1 MIKFKIDGR
10 KVEAQKGE
18 TILNVARREGIYIP
32 TMCYLEK
39 TSECASCRMCVV
51 EAQGTDGFL
60 LSCKTPPVEGLEVTT
75 NSSGLELER
84 KNIMRMYDVNHPLE
98 CGVCDKSGAC
108 DLQNKTL
115 EFGID
120 RQHFSAKDQKRDIKH
135 WGLINYDPSLCIL
148 CEKCVHVC
156 NEIIGD
162 DAIDIEFGGYKS
174 TIIPK
179 DAETLDCTFCGECIA
194 VCPVGALISSEFQY
208 TANAWELSRIPA
220 TCAHCSAGCAL
231 EYEVKTGGATTI
243 GSKSIYR
250 VTNNFEFATLC
261 GAGRFHFDFGV
272 KVTKDEAEFQ
282 RAVEALKSCEAIHFN
297 SMITNEEA
305 MILQTLKEKLDIKLF
320 NEDARHFQEFM
331 NAYATKSNKLHYS
344 ATLQDVKD
352 SDAVIMLG
360 SRISTDNPGVRYAI
374 TEAARHNGAKVVYMH
389 PLEDQLLQNTV
400 TQFVKY
406 EVGTE
411 EGVMA
416 LLARALL
423 SDAELKSEE
432 SEILAQFDEG
442 YLSAESNVGEEEIEQ
457 MMKSFARA
465 SNKTIIIGS
474 DVLSHEQSAN
484 IAVLVGLIDR
494 YSDFKV
500 LVVPKYVNTLGVS
513 LVCDLEAPSDVKT
526 VGYNAQGD
534 YIIASCGNRNL
545 SVGALNQQEGTVV
558 SIDKKVLPTN
568 VALEFE
574 GHTLNELA
582 FALGVCDDDGDA
594 IEQTIEYTCKLPQE
608 RGFKDI
614 AFDDLE
620 NFYAPLGDDIR
631 GYDLKAVRVNRKKK
645 LQDVQ
650 ELPEFNG
657 TVVYHCDPV
666 LQFSAYT
673 NSRATEEDRALVGSE
688 QFATAARI
696 SDGDR
701 VTLHLANQIIE
712 RDFKVDSTLKGTIA
726 LNPTFDLPLGVVDGQ
741 YRFEKVKIMKV
752 GS

>member
-1 MIKFKIDGR
+1 M
-10 KVEAQKGE
+10 
-18 TILNVARREGIYIP
+18 
-32 TMCYLEK
+32 
-39 TSECASCRMCVV
+39 
-51 EAQGTDGFL
+51 
-60 LSCKTPPVEGLEVTT
+60 
-75 NSSGLELER
+75 
-84 KNIMRMYDVNHPLE
+84 
-98 CGVCDKSGAC
+98 
-108 DLQNKTL
+108 
-115 EFGID
+115 
-120 RQHFSAKDQKRDIKH
+120 
-135 WGLINYDPSLCIL
+135 
-148 CEKCVHVC
+148 
-156 NEIIGD
+156 
-162 DAIDIEFGGYKS
+162 
-174 TIIPK
+174 
-179 DAETLDCTFCGECIA
+179 
-194 VCPVGALISSEFQY
+194 
-208 TANAWELSRIPA
+208 
-220 TCAHCSAGCAL
+220 
-231 EYEVKTGGATTI
+231 

-272 KVTKDEAEFQ
+272 KATKDAAEFD
-282 RAVEALKSCEAIHFN
+282 RAVEALKECEAIHFN

-305 MILQTLKEKLDIKLF
+305 MILQTLKEKLGIKLF

-331 NAYATKSNKLHYS
+331 SAYATKSNTLHYS
-344 ATLQDVKD
+344 ATLQDVKA

-400 TQFVKY
+400 TQFIKY

-416 LLARALL
+416 LIARALL
-423 SDAELKSEE
+423 SDADLNSQER
-432 SEILAQFDEG
+432 EIIAQFDEG

-457 MMKSFARA
+457 MIQSFARA
-465 SNKTIIIGS
+465 SKKTIVIGS
-474 DVLSHEQSAN
+474 DLLSHEQSGN
-484 IAVLVGLIDR
+484 IAVLAGLIDR
-494 YSDFKV
+494 YSDFSV

-513 LVCDLEAPSDVKT
+513 LVCDLDAPSNLKT

-534 YIIASCGNRNL
+534 YVIASSGNRNL

-568 VALEFE
+568 VALAFE

-582 FALGVCDDDGDA
+582 SALGVCDDDGEP
-594 IEQTIEYTCKLPQE
+594 IEQTIDYTCKLPQKK
-608 RGFKDI
+608 GFKAV

-631 GYDLKAVRVNRKKK
+631 GYDLKSVRVNRKQK

-666 LQFSAYT
+666 LQFNAYT
-673 NSRATEEDRALVGSE
+673 HSRATEADRALVGSE

-701 VTLHLANQIIE
+701 VTLHLADQIIE
-712 RDFKVDSTLKGTIA
+712 RDFRVDTTLKGTVA
-726 LNPTFDLPLGVVDGQ
+726 LNPTFDLPLGIVDGQ